1 MSKKDET
8 TDNNEAMQYDALLCP
23 VNAQCYNCLHFWNVG
38 GEYQKGKCTDPRG
51 RYYKKVVNFSDV
63 CDLFD
68 PI

>member
-1 MSKKDET
+1 MKKDSNDTTET
-8 TDNNEAMQYDALLCP
+8 KAINHEPLLCP